1 MKYSIELLKSDIR
14 DELEK
19 QNKLEKEFQRV
30 QEKLSLD
37 EHQVPAYDRGAIG
50 YILHSF
56 YNGCENIFRSIARF
70 FENDFEPQTWHRNLL
85 KRMKYGVEGY
95 RPRVIEDNLFQL
107 LDDFRGFRHKFRHS
121 YFYELDW
128 EKERLVATKLPAAF
142 KLLHQQ
148 ITEFLQTIDQIDSE
162 SQSD

>member
-19 QNKLEKEFQRV
+19 LNKLEKEFQRV

-70 FENDFEPQTWHRNLL
+70 FENDLEPQTWHRNLL
-85 KRMKYGVEGY
+85 KRMTYGVEGY

-128 EKERLVATKLPAAF
+128 EKERLVAAKLPATF

-148 ITEFLQTIDQIDSE
+148 ITEFLQAIDQIDSK
-162 SQSD
+162 SQSY

>member
-1 MKYSIELLKSDIR
+1 MKYSIALLKSDIR

-19 QNKLEKEFQRV
+19 LYKLEKAFQGV

-37 EHQVPAYDRGAIG
+37 KHQVPAYDRGAIG

-70 FENDFEPQTWHRNLL
+70 FENDVEPQTWHRNLL
-85 KRMKYGVEGY
+85 KRMKYKVEGY
-95 RPRVIEDNLFQL
+95 RPRVIDDSLFQL

-121 YFYELDW
+121 YSYELDW
-128 EKERLVATKLPAAF
+128 EKEKLVAAKLPDTY
-142 KLLHQQ
+142 KLLHRQ
-148 ITEFLQTIDQIDSE
+148 INEFLETIDQITSE
-162 SQSD
+162 A